1 MKTTF
6 EKQTI
11 TFANESDYR
20 SIFEAMGFSPSKV
33 EICFTNGC
41 SAYVSLNVNV
51 VNADKMY
58 ADVFVY
64 DGKASLKVRISDHAS
79 NLERICGGV
88 SGNKLSLDAFKLLVE
103 NNVIAQ

>member
-11 TFANESDYR
+11 TFANESDY
-20 SIFEAMGFSPSKV
+20 SAIFEAMGFSPSKV

-41 SAYVSLNVNV
+41 SAYVSLNVRVINE
-51 VNADKMY
+51 NKMY

-64 DGKASLKVRISDHAS
+64 EGKASLKVRISDHVS

-88 SGNKLSLDAFKLLVE
+88 SGNKLSLDAFKALVE
-103 NNVIAQ
+103 NNVITK